1 MSVSSDV
8 FSEQG
13 VSNLIKKYPVL
24 PHNEQLKLVID
35 WQENSN
41 KDSLDK
47 LVYSNL
53 RIVSREAWRFSKIN
67 KKISYEDLVQEG
79 VLGILRAAD
88 KFDKTKGC
96 TFFTYAY
103 QWVKAMI
110 MKSVMDGKSIVAMGR
125 TREDRRIFGGI
136 TKSRIKAE
144 SRGLLGD
151 DVDDF
156 ICNDLGVSKSGLHKM
171 MLALKGGDE
180 SLNSPLKNDDDSV
193 EIQDTLRNPITLESK
208 IELSQLKNIA
218 TDKVREISKSFSN
231 VERQILESRIFSEE
245 PMTLR
250 EVSESLK
257 ISHEWVRQTEARLLN
272 SIRKALAREL
282 NIRSINDIF

>member
-1 MSVSSDV
+1 MGC
-8 FSEQG
+8 SEC
-13 VSNLIKKYPVL
+13 Y
-24 PHNEQLKLVID
+24 
-35 WQENSN
+35 
-41 KDSLDK
+41 
-47 LVYSNL
+47 
-53 RIVSREAWRFSKIN
+53 
-67 KKISYEDLVQEG
+67 
-79 VLGILRAAD
+79 
-88 KFDKTKGC
+88 
-96 TFFTYAY
+96 
-103 QWVKAMI
+103 
-110 MKSVMDGKSIVAMGR
+110 
-125 TREDRRIFGGI
+125 
-136 TKSRIKAE
+136 
-144 SRGLLGD
+144 
-151 DVDDF
+151 DF
-156 ICNDLGVSKSGLHKM
+156 ICNDLGVSKRSLHKM